1 MTAYLNWLDQ
11 VAPGC
16 NWMIS
21 GLDVDVLPL
30 VPRAVMERGHVRVG
44 REDAPFGCE
53 RTNVELVEEAARI
66 IENAGGTLATAADVR
81 IDSSADAMEE
91 SA

>member
-1 MTAYLNWLDQ
+1 
-11 VAPGC
+11 
-16 NWMIS
+16 MIS

-44 REDAPFGCE
+44 LEDAPFGTE
-53 RTNVELVEEAARI
+53 RSNVELVEEAVQL

-81 IDSSADAMEE
+81 IASSADALEE
-91 SA
+91 SSA